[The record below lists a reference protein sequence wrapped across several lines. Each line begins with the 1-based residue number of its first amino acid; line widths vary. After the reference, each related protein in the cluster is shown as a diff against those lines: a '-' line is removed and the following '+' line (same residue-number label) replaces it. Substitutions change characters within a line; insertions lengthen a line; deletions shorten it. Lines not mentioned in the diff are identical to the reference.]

1 MLKILL
7 KIPLK
12 FSRLLFIIFR
22 FVKDLSRLIK
32 VIEIHWLIGGWMYRR
47 MNNWLVNERCLD
59 FSEMDDEIN
68 ANLRQSTNFNS
79 LGA

>member
-7 KIPLK
+7 KNLLR
-12 FSRLLFIIFR
+12 FSKLLFIIFR
-22 FVKDLSRLIK
+22 FVKGLSKLIK
-32 VIEIHWLIGGWMYRR
+32 VMEIHWLIGGWMYRH